1 MRRVHYDFRG
11 GEEFGLPERQGREEW
26 RRPRRQHPA
35 KDKALGTSAR
45 YGLYQADPLHES
57 TFSLPYRLLKWT
69 YIMFA
74 RGDFS
79 TWVVYDRATWEA
91 LVS

>member
-1 MRRVHYDFRG
+1 M
-11 GEEFGLPERQGREEW
+11 
-26 RRPRRQHPA
+26 
-35 KDKALGTSAR
+35 
-45 YGLYQADPLHES
+45 HES
-57 TFSLPYRLLKWT
+57 TFSLQYGRLNWT

-91 LVS
+91 LVSQAISAGTESTYMHSAPGD